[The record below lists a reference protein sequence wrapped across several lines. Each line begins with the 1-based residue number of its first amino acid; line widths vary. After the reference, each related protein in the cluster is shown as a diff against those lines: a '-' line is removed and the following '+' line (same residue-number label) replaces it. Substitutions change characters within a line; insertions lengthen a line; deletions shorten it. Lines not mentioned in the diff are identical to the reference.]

1 MINIVSAPGVVAVC
15 CIALYAAVRLVYK
28 TSTSRQSLIGA
39 AYIIHGSTSHVRF
52 FPVESKHS
60 FTYATFSLLV
70 SLRALEDRR
79 LDLGWNNLIF
89 AYSPSFPTLTS
100 LSPESYLQ
108 DGHAYKGMSMLRKL
122 DNLLHERGMSAVANR
137 LGEIWTMTMPG
148 YFGFKGINPLT
159 VHFCYDKSSSGLL
172 LVILEVLSFIML

>member
-1 MINIVSAPGVVAVC
+1 MTNILYAPSVVAVC
-15 CIALYAAVRLVYK
+15 CVALYAAARLVYK
-28 TSTSRQSLIGA
+28 TSASRQSLIGA

-79 LDLGWNNLIF
+79 LDLGWNSLIF
-89 AYSPSFPTLTS
+89 AYSPSFFALTS

-108 DGHAYKGMSMLRKL
+108 DGPTYKGVSMLRKL
-122 DNLLHERGMSAVANR
+122 HVLLHERGMSAAANR

-148 YFGFKGINPLT
+148 YFGFRGINPLT
-159 VHFCYDKSSSGLL
+159 VHFCYDKSSSCLL
-172 LVILEVLSFIML
+172 LVVLEVPLFIVP